1 MAARRKTSF
10 YHTRNKIAPN
20 KEQAAELLGVTVT
33 EIDRMDTNGAPIMA
47 ERLLLLWDSK
57 RIAIPGWDG
66 WLFSRGTLRYKGQ
79 QWRPDNILAAR
90 FEVERNHRLESQLKQ
105 LHSWKGLL
113 KIASHLLNTS

>member
-1 MAARRKTSF
+1 MAARKKTSF

-90 FEVERNHRLESQLKQ
+90 LAINAIKQKTVVSVVMLEFLCRSFM
-105 LHSWKGLL
+105 
-113 KIASHLLNTS
+113 